1 MDVKQTLRQ
10 YRPALQY
17 ARKCFRE
24 LDDARNE
31 GLRSPRLDGMPR
43 GGGGNGLDEQIARI
57 DALERKAAKA
67 RQKALDLAEE
77 IEDMIDSLEDNRYK
91 TVLSMRYLKGFS
103 WVKVAMEMNYAEKY
117 VFALHGKAIEEL
129 RRRQNGLEKDR
140 KNSE

>member
-67 RQKALDLAEE
+67 RKKALDLEEE
-77 IEDMIDSLEDNRYK
+77 IEDMIDSLEDYTQK
-91 TVLSMRYLKGFS
+91 SVMTLHYLRGYS
-103 WVKVAMEMNYAEKY
+103 WVKVGMILHYTDRN
-117 VFALHGKAIEEL
+117 VRRIHGKALEEL
-129 RRRQNGLEKDR
+129 RRRQDGLRDT
-140 KNSE
+140 

>member
-57 DALERKAAKA
+57 DALERRAAKA
-67 RQKALDLAEE
+67 RKKALDLAEQ
-77 IEDMIDSLEDNRYK
+77 IEDMIDALEDNTQK
-91 TVLSMRYLKGFS
+91 TVLSLHYLKGYS
-103 WVKVAMEMNYAEKY
+103 WVKVGMVLHYTDRN
-117 VFALHGKAIEEL
+117 VRRIHGKALEEL
-129 RRRQNGLEKDR
+129 RRRQDVRMDNGD
-140 KNSE
+140 